1 MTNDD
6 AGAQDDD
13 DGEKKDE
20 LELMLL
26 LGANERRLGRRS
38 GPDNGWMG
46 TRREQG
52 TAATLSRKLIPQL
65 EHYLSLNGTGR
76 HHLST
81 LVGRRCCGQ
90 TRSRE

>member
-13 DGEKKDE
+13 DGEKEDE

-38 GPDNGWMG
+38 GPDNGWA
-46 TRREQG
+46 RDANWERP
-52 TAATLSRKLIPQL
+52 ATLSRKLIPQL